1 MTDLDVIAAMRPE
14 VPLPTSEE
22 LREARRRLEEAIMNE
37 WNAPGLTVEGR
48 RATPE
53 ASVHSRKARPLVR
66 IALVGAAAA
75 IATALAVLFIAPSA
89 QIPGRTSDNGRVV
102 INLAAAR
109 FLDRAAAAALSQSA
123 ITPLPNQYV
132 YSETEGPDGTF
143 TETWLSVD
151 GASPGLSR
159 STGDAS
165 GAGGTN
171 LSGCTIA
178 QAETKGCFPEAG
190 YFPDMPNDP
199 NEILA
204 YLNKIG
210 VVDTGN
216 QTYDSM
222 PGWEDNDV
230 AKAVMY
236 LMQTS
241 YLLPT
246 QQAALYSLMAQTP
259 GFQIV
264 PDMKDA
270 IGRTGVGIEWNFE
283 GGTGVIIFDPAT
295 YSYLGARTWQ
305 GAPTAGGPYDGA
317 ALVKVAI
324 VGSAGATP

>member
-1 MTDLDVIAAMRPE
+1 
-14 VPLPTSEE
+14 
-22 LREARRRLEEAIMNE
+22 MNE
-37 WNAPGLTVEGR
+37 SNAPGLTAAGR
-48 RATPE
+48 RSTPE
-53 ASVHSRKARPLVR
+53 ASEHLRKARPLAR
-66 IALVGAAAA
+66 IALVGAVAA
-75 IATALAVLFIAPSA
+75 IAAALAVLFIAPSA
-89 QIPGRTSDNGRVV
+89 PIPGRTSDNGRVV

-109 FLDRAAAAALSQSA
+109 FLDRAAAAALNQSA

-132 YSETEGPDGTF
+132 YSETEGPDGTLA
-143 TETWLSVD
+143 ETWLSVD

-159 STGDAS
+159 STGGAS
-165 GAGGTN
+165 GAGGN
-171 LSGCTIA
+171 VLSACTIA
-178 QAETKGCFPEAG
+178 QAESKGCFPEAG

-199 NEILA
+199 NEMLA

-210 VVDTGN
+210 VVDTES
-216 QTYDSM
+216 QAYDSV

-246 QQAALYSLMAQTP
+246 QQAALYGLMAQTP

-283 GGTGVIIFDPAT
+283 GGAGVIIFDPTT
-295 YSYLGARTWQ
+295 YSYLGARTWP
-305 GAPTAGGPYDGA
+305 GAATVGGPYDGA

-324 VGSAGATP
+324 VGSSGAMP